1 MEISTL
7 FERWKM
13 NMSATTVIVISIIIT
28 LLVLWASVWVVIKG
42 YAYKHTIDTDDT
54 IEKNQQANVNNN
66 DHSKA

>member
-7 FERWKM
+7 VERWKA

-28 LLVLWASVWVVIKG
+28 LLVLWASVWVVVKG

-54 IEKNQQANVNNN
+54 INNN
-66 DHSKA
+66 QEANLNQNDNNKA